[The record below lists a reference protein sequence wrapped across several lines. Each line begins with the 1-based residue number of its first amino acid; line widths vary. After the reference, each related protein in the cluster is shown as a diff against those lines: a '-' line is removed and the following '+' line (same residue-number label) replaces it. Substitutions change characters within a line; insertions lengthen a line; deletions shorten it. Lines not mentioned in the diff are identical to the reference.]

1 MRKRIS
7 VFITLISFFIASC
20 NTVVPTNTASVGPD
34 LPRTSA
40 PNEAM
45 AALPRL
51 DIAIPIFDPNIPA
64 DSEEWVKQNIWPELR
79 RAEANYFATK
89 LKKALEAT
97 NQFGAVRVTP
107 TSEATADYYVL
118 GRIKK
123 SNGAVIR
130 LDITTTDISNRTRLK
145 KAFRHKVP
153 QNYYDIYRNQGQDP
167 YDPIFEQ
174 IAEAIVED
182 IRKYDLLKR
191 NQIKEI
197 TNLRFAQSF
206 HPAYFSEFLQT
217 KNRRISLV
225 RLPAKQDPMMQ
236 RIAAL
241 RIRDQLFIDDM
252 QTHYQTFSDK
262 MGASYRIWQEQAMRE
277 DIARKALK
285 RKAVMQGILGVL
297 VLGAVVAALAASNN
311 SSDATTQTLGEIG
324 AVAGAV
330 GGAALIYNSFKTNQA
345 TKIHSENLEEL
356 GKSLDL
362 ELAPTVIQMEEET
375 EKISGN
381 ASEQFDQWRQL
392 LKRIYEME
400 KTPDI
405 NL

>member
-1 MRKRIS
+1 
-7 VFITLISFFIASC
+7 
-20 NTVVPTNTASVGPD
+20 
-34 LPRTSA
+34 
-40 PNEAM
+40 M

-153 QNYYDIYRNQGQDP
+153 RNYYDIYRNQGQDP

-182 IRKYDLLKR
+182 IRKYDLPKR

-206 HPAYFSEFLQT
+206 QPAYFSQFLQT

-297 VLGAVVAALAASNN
+297 VLGAGVAALATSNN
-311 SSDATTQTLGEIG
+311 SSDATTQTLSEIG

-375 EKISGN
+375 EKITGN